1 MEVSLCGADRDFQK
15 KRTAKE
21 TKQRY
26 NREYYNKVA
35 FKKKKSKEKIPKLT
49 KG

>member
-1 MEVSLCGADRDFQK
+1 MEVSLSGATENLK
-15 KRTAKE
+15 KKLTAKE

-35 FKKKKSKEKIPKLT
+35 FKKEKKAKRKSLN
-49 KG
+49 